1 LDAVNEPNTTTAGG
15 DPNPGFGAG
24 DSRFRALIEHAP
36 DVVIVLDAAGKF
48 LYGSPSTERVFGIRP
63 DEAVRRVGLELVHPD
78 DARILREAHGRALQN
93 PGVPIHIP
101 AYRAL
106 HADGRVIWL
115 EATGTALL
123 HDPAVNGVVVNIRDI
138 TAQRE
143 ATERLRRSEAATRT
157 INEFAT
163 SLSALHTED
172 DIVWDITRL
181 CIARLGFEDCVIY
194 LLDADRGVLVQT
206 AAYGPKNPHGREIL
220 SPIEIPLGRG
230 IVGAAAAGG
239 TTELVPDT
247 RLDPRYIVDDTPRL
261 SELAVPIVAE
271 GQVLGVIDSEHSAA
285 GFFTGEHLV
294 ILRSIASICANKLV
308 RARAERQLQQLN
320 ADLERR
326 IAGRTV
332 ELVGANDQLKREIA
346 ERVRAE
352 RVQKALLE
360 ISEAVHAAA
369 DLPSLY
375 RRIHEIIGTLMRA
388 RSFYLALYDP
398 ATEMVSFPYYR
409 DDHDP
414 APPPRR
420 AARGMTEYVIRIG
433 RPILVAQK
441 EMEELI
447 ATGECLPIGRPAA
460 VWLGVPLTVDGRT
473 FGVMAVQDQHDATA
487 YGEEDKRL
495 IGFVAGQT
503 ALAIERK
510 RAEAELRART
520 QLLRESEERFS
531 KAFRAIP
538 ANVSLVRVADER
550 LIEVNESFLKE
561 SGYTRAE
568 VIGRTTSELGLW
580 ASPADR
586 ADFFRRLRA
595 QGFVHSFE
603 SGLRARGGAVSTMLI
618 SAELIE
624 LNGEKCILALALS
637 INERKLAEE
646 ELLRSLARERE
657 LSRLKSSFVS
667 LVSHEFRTPIGI
679 IHSSAEI
686 LERYQE
692 RLPATER
699 TEHLH
704 AIQSHAWRM
713 ASLMEEVL
721 LFGKMEAGRL
731 EFRTAPFDLD
741 EACRRWT
748 QELTLATD
756 RRCPIRLTL
765 GELPPVTNG
774 DVDLLRHICSNL
786 LSNAVKYS
794 PPGSPVEF
802 GVERDGDDA
811 VFTVRDRG
819 VGIPEADRARLF
831 TAFQRGSNVRHLPG
845 TGLGLVV
852 IRHCLDLHRGTIELD
867 SREGTG
873 TTAVVRV
880 PLFAPSSA

>member
-1 LDAVNEPNTTTAGG
+1 MNEPTTTTAGG
-15 DPNPGFGAG
+15 DPNSGFGAG

-36 DVVIVLDAAGKF
+36 DVVIVLDAEGKF
-48 LYGSPSTERVFGIRP
+48 LYGSPSTERVFGFTP
-63 DEAVRRVGLELVHPD
+63 EEALRRIGLEIVHPE
-78 DARILREAHGRALQN
+78 DAHIIREAHIRGLQN
-93 PGVPIHIP
+93 PGMPIHIP
-101 AYRAL
+101 AYRAVRP
-106 HADGRVIWL
+106 DGRVIWL

-123 HDPAVNGVVVNIRDI
+123 HDPSVNGVVVNIRDI
-138 TAQRE
+138 TAQRD

-163 SLSALHTED
+163 TLSALHTEE
-172 DIVWDITRL
+172 DILWDITRL

-194 LLDADRGVLVQT
+194 LLDAARGVLVQK
-206 AAYGPKNPHGREIL
+206 AAYGPKNPREREIL
-220 SPIEIPLGRG
+220 SPIEIPLGQG
-230 IVGAAAAGG
+230 IVGAAAANGAA
-239 TTELVPDT
+239 ELVADA
-247 RLDPRYIVDDTPRL
+247 RLDARYIVDDIPRR
-261 SELAVPIVAE
+261 SEMAVPIVSE
-271 GQVLGVIDSEHSAA
+271 GQVLGVIDSEHSAP
-285 GFFTGEHLV
+285 GFFTEEHLV
-294 ILRSIASICANKLV
+294 ILRAIASICANKLV

-320 ADLERR
+320 TDLERR
-326 IAGRTV
+326 IAERTV
-332 ELVGANDQLKREIA
+332 ELVGANEQLKREIA

-360 ISEAVHAAA
+360 ISEAVHAVA

-398 ATEMVSFPYYR
+398 VAETVSFPYYR

-441 EMEELI
+441 EMQELI

-473 FGVMAVQDQHDATA
+473 FGVMAVQDQHDETA

-510 RAEAELRART
+510 RAEAELQAST
-520 QLLRESEERFS
+520 QRLRESEERFS

-568 VIGRTTSELGLW
+568 VIGRTTSELGVWPNL
-580 ASPADR
+580 ADR
-586 ADFFRRLRA
+586 TEFFRLLRA

-603 SGLRARGGAVSTMLI
+603 SGLRARDGTLGTMLI

-624 LNGEKCILALALS
+624 LKGEKCILALALS

-692 RLPATER
+692 RLSAAER
-699 TEHLH
+699 TEHLR

-756 RRCPIRLTL
+756 HRCPIRLTL
-765 GELPPVTNG
+765 GELPTVRNG
-774 DVDLLRHICSNL
+774 DMDLLRHICSNL

-794 PPGSPVEF
+794 RPGSPVEF
-802 GVERDGDDA
+802 GVDRDGNDA
-811 VFTVRDRG
+811 VFTVRDHG

-867 SREGTG
+867 SHEGTG
-873 TTAVVRV
+873 TTAIVRV